1 MTNALSKSYG
11 IALFE
16 SLQEKKIDLNQALIE
31 LTQIEEIIE
40 DNKINKFL
48 VHPNIDKNEKIRIM
62 EEALKKFN
70 KTVSSFILVL
80 IENDRISEL
89 KGIIESFQEE
99 LYELNGII
107 NVEIITKEELSK
119 DLSNKIIKYL
129 ESSYQKKVISK
140 ETIDETILGGIIVK
154 VNGMVT
160 DDSILNKL
168 KAIKDAVLSSK

>member
-11 IALFE
+11 IALME
-16 SLQEKKIDLNQALIE
+16 SLQEKKIDLNQALTE

-48 VHPNIDKNEKIRIM
+48 VHPNIDKNEKIKIM

-119 DLSNKIIKYL
+119 DLSKKIIKYL

-140 ETIDETILGGIIVK
+140 EIIDETILGGIIVK

>member
-11 IALFE
+11 IALME
-16 SLQEKKIDLNQALIE
+16 SLQEKKIDLNQALTE

-48 VHPNIDKNEKIRIM
+48 VHPNIDKNEKIKIM

-80 IENDRISEL
+80 IENDRISEI

-119 DLSNKIIKYL
+119 DLSKKIIKCL

-140 ETIDETILGGIIVK
+140 EIIDETIIGGIIVK

>member
-11 IALFE
+11 IALME
-16 SLQEKKIDLNQALIE
+16 SLQEKKIDLNQALTE

-48 VHPNIDKNEKIRIM
+48 VHPNIDKNEKIKII

-119 DLSNKIIKYL
+119 DLSKKIIKYL

-140 ETIDETILGGIIVK
+140 EIIDETILGGIIVK

>member
-31 LTQIEEIIE
+31 LTQIEEIVE

-119 DLSNKIIKYL
+119 DLSKKIIKYL

-140 ETIDETILGGIIVK
+140 EIVDETILGGIIVK

>member
-62 EEALKKFN
+62 EEALKRFN

-119 DLSNKIIKYL
+119 DLSKKIIKYL

-140 ETIDETILGGIIVK
+140 ETVDETILGGIIVK

>member
-119 DLSNKIIKYL
+119 DLSKKIIKYL

-140 ETIDETILGGIIVK
+140 ETVDETILGGIIVK

>member
-119 DLSNKIIKYL
+119 DLSKKIIKYL

-140 ETIDETILGGIIVK
+140 EIVDETILGGIIVK

>member
-16 SLQEKKIDLNQALIE
+16 YLQEKKIDLNQALIE

-119 DLSNKIIKYL
+119 DLSKKIIKYL

-140 ETIDETILGGIIVK
+140 ETVDETILGGIIVK